1 MGGNGSTARK
11 VSFELDEEE
20 KVTVIEGVK
29 LSEDVLSRMRD
40 AQGSYSTNTMPT
52 KQDNHKTSSLKS
64 PSPSAT
70 ELQEEIRRNFENQ
83 QALVQ
88 EQLAALAQ
96 RDRDTARSVGLDG
109 LSPSLIVEKEKAREE
124 QEKAKLLAR
133 QLERK
138 EQELASISSFYKDQ
152 IEILE
157 KKNLEA
163 YKQTAEEYN
172 QAATKAEAHIRPRQT
187 ASVCTE
193 LQAKVL
199 QCYKENP
206 QQTLHCSSLA
216 KQYMTC
222 VQQARK
228 DRKQNLKEIS
238 TGASWRCITRFGS
251 SLLHFLY

>member
-29 LSEDVLSRMRD
+29 SEDVLSRMRD
-40 AQGSYSTNTMPT
+40 AQGSCSTNTTPA

-64 PSPSAT
+64 PGPSAT

-88 EQLAALAQ
+88 KQLAALAQ
-96 RDRDTARSVGLDG
+96 RDRDTASSVGLDG

-124 QEKAKLLAR
+124 QEKSKLLAR

-152 IEILE
+152 LEILE

-199 QCYKENP
+199 QCYRENP

-228 DRKQNLKEIS
+228 IS
-238 TGASWRCITRFGS
+238 PTNHG
-251 SLLHFLY
+251 